1 MNLKPLLTQ
10 ALSRNIK
17 GVAAAAILL
26 ISCNMHTYAQTIK
39 TVAGNGSTTY
49 AGDGMPATATG
60 ISGPYAL
67 ATDTSGNVY
76 YGDYGNG
83 RIVKISPS
91 GVITTVGGGGSTPPS
106 PGTAAT
112 AVSLA
117 SIRNLAVD
125 KLGNIYFIRGDQYI
139 WGINTSGVLYHVAGQ
154 GIGGYGG
161 DGGPATAAY
170 VYGPASIKTDA
181 YNNIYF
187 IDESSQY
194 VRRIDAVTD
203 IITTVAGYAFATYLG
218 DGIAATSTGYGG
230 YIEDLAFD
238 ASNNLVVSSP
248 NHVVRIT
255 SAGLTQDLAG
265 NYSGATTEGIAA
277 TAYSFGFGNAIGIDF
292 DRAGNLYIGDYV
304 LDKIYIVNPAGII
317 STYAG
322 AGTSGFSGDGGPA
335 TAAQM
340 YEPYYVRTD
349 TFGRVFVSDY
359 GNNRIRA
366 IVPPCPAPA
375 VDTIAGLKQVCL
387 GATTTLTD
395 DSTHGVWS
403 SSNLL
408 IGSVSASG
416 MVFGTSPG
424 VDTITYS
431 VTNGCGAT
439 TSVSLS
445 LTVNPLPILSPISG
459 TTNVCPSAII
469 ALSGAP
475 TGGTWSAINANAS
488 VGSSSGLVFGN
499 TSGTDSIVYSY
510 TNTNGCTS
518 TTGLAITV
526 NALPA
531 AGSISGPTT
540 VCPGGSALLT
550 DGAGGGTWSS
560 VTTAVGTIDA
570 LGNFTGITLGSTLVS
585 YTVTNSCGTVAATVT
600 ETVSSTP
607 SAGTITGPASIC
619 TGFSTSLSD
628 LTPGGV
634 WSATNGNATVTGSS
648 GAVNAITA
656 GLDTIMYTVT
666 AGCGTATD
674 SFVITLSPSPVAG
687 TIGGLS
693 AICVGST
700 TTLSETSS
708 GGVWTSMNSSI
719 AGVGITSGVVSGA
732 SVGTTTI
739 SYTVTNSCGS
749 AGTGFS
755 ITVETTPTGGIIYGP
770 TSLCIGSTI
779 TVGDAT
785 TGGSWST
792 PSGIISIDGSGDVTA
807 YSAGSTLVSYTV
819 INSCGYAYATY
830 PITVVPF
837 PDAGTI
843 LGTPTVCATSSIIL
857 SDASAGGTWSLSG
870 GTTASVGSATGM
882 VRGSAAGFD
891 TVTYTVTNMCGTAT
905 STFMVTVDPLPH
917 AGTVTGA
924 ATFCRGA
931 ATTMADTTAG
941 GIWATS
947 GSLVATI
954 GTTGIL
960 SGLTTGSDTVLYTTT
975 NMCGSA
981 TAKKVVTVIDVPVV
995 DAITGLTTVCT
1006 GATIALSDASSG
1018 GVWGHTNSAATVAGG
1033 TVTGVSADTVSITYS
1048 VTNMC
1053 GITIAFH
1060 LVTVNTAPSAGTIIG
1075 DTSVCPDHLATL
1087 IDTMRGGTWTISN
1100 GHGLIDG
1107 TGVFAALSTGMDTVT
1122 YTVTN
1127 ECGTG
1132 STTFVID
1139 IPTVGECDHVGVN
1152 QITQANSGLQVFPN
1166 PNNGTFSVKL
1176 TSDEDRPAHIT
1187 LFNMMGEKVRE
1198 FDTNT
1203 NTTNELNLNAAAG
1216 IYLISATT
1224 QDGSRYDQKV
1234 IVK

>member
-1 MNLKPLLTQ
+1 MKQKRVLPSFNLRPFFLTTM
-10 ALSRNIK
+10 ALICLSGICTSHAQIISTIAGTGTVGFSGDGGLATAATLNLGNSIITDRFGNIYFSDHVNLRVRK
-17 GVAAAAILL
+17 INTAGI
-26 ISCNMHTYAQTIK
+26 IT
-39 TVAGNGSTTY
+39 TVAGNGSTGFSGDGVAATASSLYFPCGITVDSIGNLYIADRDNYRVRKVDTFGIIWTIAGTGASGY
-49 AGDGMPATATG
+49 AGDGGPATT
-60 ISGPYAL
+60 AL
-67 ATDTSGNVY
+67 LNRPGDVKFDAHGNLFIA
-76 YGDYGNG
+76 DNNNNCI
-83 RIVKISPS
+83 RMIDPS
-91 GVITTVGGGGSTPPS
+91 GIITTYA
-106 PGTAAT
+106 GTTT
-112 AVSLA
+112 A
-117 SIRNLAVD
+117 
-125 KLGNIYFIRGDQYI
+125 GF
-139 WGINTSGVLYHVAGQ
+139 
-154 GIGGYGG
+154 GG
-161 DGGPATAAY
+161 DGGPATAALINAP
-170 VYGPASIKTDA
+170 GIICFDNSGNMLFTDLLNA
-181 YNNIYF
+181 
-187 IDESSQY
+187 
-194 VRRIDAVTD
+194 R
-203 IITTVAGYAFATYLG
+203 
-218 DGIAATSTGYGG
+218 
-230 YIEDLAFD
+230 
-238 ASNNLVVSSP
+238 
-248 NHVVRIT
+248 VRIIDPSGIINT
-255 SAGLTQDLAG
+255 FAG
-265 NYSGATTEGIAA
+265 N
-277 TAYSFGFGNAIGIDF
+277 
-292 DRAGNLYIGDYV
+292 
-304 LDKIYIVNPAGII
+304 
-317 STYAG
+317 
-322 AGTSGFSGDGGPA
+322 GTGGHSGDGGPA
-335 TAAQM
+335 TAANIN
-340 YEPYYVRTD
+340 PYAVAVDGHGNY
-349 TFGRVFVSDY
+349 FISDA
-359 GNNRIRA
+359 GNNCVRKVNSAGIITTYAGTGILGFAGDGGPATAADLNSVFGIALDNSGDMYIVDGGNDRIRE
-366 IVPPCPAPA
+366 VSPCASPIL
-375 VDTIAGLKQVCL
+375 DTIAG
-387 GATTTLTD
+387 TTVICVGSIVPLSD
-395 DSTHGVWS
+395 DSTGGVWS
-403 SSNLL
+403 SSATA
-408 IGSVSASG
+408 IGTVDASG
-416 MVFGTSPG
+416 NVTAISTGTTVIS
-424 VDTITYS
+424 YAK
-431 VTNGCGAT
+431 TNGCGT
-439 TSVSLS
+439 TTVSVNV
-445 LTVNPLPILSPISG
+445 TVNPLPFASPITGTLNVCAGSVTTLSDASGGGTWSSTTTGVGTVDASGNVTGITSG
-459 TTNVCPSAII
+459 TTNI
-469 ALSGAP
+469 
-475 TGGTWSAINANAS
+475 
-488 VGSSSGLVFGN
+488 
-499 TSGTDSIVYSY
+499 SY
-510 TNTNGCTS
+510 TVVNSCGTAASGVTV
-518 TTGLAITV
+518 TV
-526 NALPA
+526 NSLPF
-531 AGSISGPTT
+531 AGSISGAST
-540 VCPGGSALLT
+540 VCPGATVPLT

-585 YTVTNSCGTVAATVT
+585 YTVTNSCGTAAATVT

-1152 QITQANSGLQVFPN
+1152 QITQASSGLEVFPN
-1166 PNNGTFSVKL
+1166 PNIGTFSVKL

-1203 NTTNELNLNAAAG
+1203 NTANELNLNTAAG